1 MVEVAHDH
9 LEAKVLLTQQILNY
23 MVAVVAAV
31 GMVMVAPISKLSLSL
46 SLSLTHSSCD
56 NEFDCLC
63 CIPGTLTSSKMIN
76 AVPADEP

>member
-46 SLSLTHSSCD
+46 SLTRVVIMSLIACVAYQA
-56 NEFDCLC
+56 L
-63 CIPGTLTSSKMIN
+63 
-76 AVPADEP
+76 

>member
-46 SLSLTHSSCD
+46 TRVVIMSLIACVAYQAL
-56 NEFDCLC
+56 
-63 CIPGTLTSSKMIN
+63 
-76 AVPADEP
+76 

>member
-31 GMVMVAPISKLSLSL
+31 GMVMVAPISKLY
-46 SLSLTHSSCD
+46 LSLTLSHSSCD